1 MARCRR
7 PPTLCPAQDK
17 AEPGC
22 CWCCGRSLWQ
32 RLKVPV
38 HQARHSPVCHVQPL
52 APWPTLATVSGQV
65 VLSLTAT
72 HLVKLT
78 GGVEGVHLHTL
89 VTAPGGL
96 ALVGLGPAR
105 EGERQEAADWPPP
118 LHRSYWHPTFTSHHS
133 QAAVPVP
140 VHCAVLHCT
149 VLQDPHITTQ
159 TWIMTVYH
167 HDNRYIMLCWGEY
180 QH

>member
-1 MARCRR
+1 MIQPFWRYISTSNSRCPSLLIPGWAR
-7 PPTLCPAQDK
+7 LLLILWQI
-17 AEPGC
+17 
-22 CWCCGRSLWQ
+22 SLLWQ

-133 QAAVPVP
+133 QAQRGSSTSASTLRST
-140 VHCAVLHCT
+140 ALHCT
-149 VLQDPHITTQ
+149 AGPS
-159 TWIMTVYH
+159 H
-167 HDNRYIMLCWGEY
+167 HNTDLDNDSVSSW
-180 QH
+180 